1 VCAANPLKAL
11 IATAALVIACAAN
24 ASEPYVPVKWT
35 QFVKVEGQS
44 EAVPA
49 QWLQDAEAKIAYSL
63 KLPESVPKAV
73 PFNFTKAYWWSW
85 LPGTPKQSVQY
96 FDHLCST
103 EAGEWIFRKVPKVEG
118 FYFARPQSEPPTDVM
133 TDPYGPEM
141 PWIQRRFMLTS
152 DTPLDQGAWFI
163 EQPKSNYRFV
173 EQPRRQTSWQADIK
187 EPFVRLFGYTRE
199 AVPIPGVYGKAY
211 DKRDWYDWRDKTPMQ
226 VIGIPTLTA
235 KYGYTW
241 RGLKRA
247 RDREHGIAGG
257 ELLIYDLQTKEVLA
271 VRRQFLIASHN
282 PRGEGKAMWEVAAR
296 CSQLPAY
303 PPIAEFSQ
311 FAFDILE
318 TIEPS
323 STGKK

>member
-1 VCAANPLKAL
+1 MA
-11 IATAALVIACAAN
+11 IAALAIACAAN
-24 ASEPYVPVKWT
+24 AGEPYVPVKWT

-44 EAVPA
+44 EPVPA
-49 QWLQDAEAKIAYSL
+49 QWLQDAEAGIAYSL
-63 KLPESVPKAV
+63 KLPESVPKPVPYAFEQPLWERLWFNAHQKAAV
-73 PFNFTKAYWWSW
+73 R
-85 LPGTPKQSVQY
+85 Y
-96 FDHLCST
+96 FDHLCGT
-103 EAGEWIFRKVPKVEG
+103 EAGEWIFKKVSKVEG
-118 FYFARPQSEPPTDVM
+118 FYFARPQGEPTTDVM

-173 EQPRRQTSWQADIK
+173 EQPRRDTSWQADIK
-187 EPFVRLFGYTRE
+187 EPYVRLFGYTRE
-199 AVPIPGVYGKAY
+199 QAREPDGSLSAHWK
-211 DKRDWYDWRDKTPMQ
+211 DKTPMQ
-226 VIGIPTLTA
+226 VVGIPSLTA

-282 PRGEGKAMWEVAAR
+282 SRGAGKAMWEVAAR
-296 CSQLPAY
+296 CEQLPAY

-323 STGKK
+323 TTGKK